1 MTVTMNDI
9 TKLRAMTGAG
19 LMDCKQA
26 LIEANNDFEKAIEIV
41 RKKGQAIAAKRSSR
55 EALEG
60 CVLAE
65 AKNDFAV
72 ALSLK
77 CETDFVARNADFI
90 ALTKAI
96 LQAALENRPATKE
109 ELLALK
115 INERAIADLVIER
128 SAITGE
134 KVELEDYVFVKGGTT
149 AAYTHFGNRLA
160 SIVAFKEKDVDPKVA
175 HEIAMQI
182 ASMNPIAIDRASV
195 PQKMIETELEIAK
208 EKAREEGK
216 PENMIDKIAEGRLN
230 KFFQEAVLLEQTS
243 IMDNKTIIGDYL
255 KTHNATVIDFKR
267 ISLNQE

>member
-90 ALTKAI
+90 A
-96 LQAALENRPATKE
+96 
-109 ELLALK
+109 
-115 INERAIADLVIER
+115 
-128 SAITGE
+128 
-134 KVELEDYVFVKGGTT
+134 
-149 AAYTHFGNRLA
+149 
-160 SIVAFKEKDVDPKVA
+160 
-175 HEIAMQI
+175 
-182 ASMNPIAIDRASV
+182 
-195 PQKMIETELEIAK
+195 
-208 EKAREEGK
+208 
-216 PENMIDKIAEGRLN
+216 
-230 KFFQEAVLLEQTS
+230 
-243 IMDNKTIIGDYL
+243 
-255 KTHNATVIDFKR
+255 
-267 ISLNQE
+267 